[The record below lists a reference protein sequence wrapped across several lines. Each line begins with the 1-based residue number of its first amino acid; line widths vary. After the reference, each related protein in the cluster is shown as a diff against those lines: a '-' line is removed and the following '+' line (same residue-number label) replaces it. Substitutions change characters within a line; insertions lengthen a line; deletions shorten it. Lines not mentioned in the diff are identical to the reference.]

1 MQNKQ
6 GLSKRQHNISSSHQP
21 DKLCYLF
28 SAGYLVLVKVLL
40 QKCYQKK
47 ISAVYLRVDTVEQA
61 IRSVSE
67 QNQKIGPEGYFV
79 LYELTRENLQLGS
92 TVVTDSVNDII
103 LVRNTFRDIAISL
116 NVPFLEIEIIC
127 SDKEQHR
134 YRVENRKSDI
144 PGLTPPD
151 WVQVQHRD
159 YEPWDREHLQLDTAM
174 LSATACVDKILAI
187 TEPDKIVVR

>member
-1 MQNKQ
+1 M
-6 GLSKRQHNISSSHQP
+6 
-21 DKLCYLF
+21 
-28 SAGYLVLVKVLL
+28 
-40 QKCYQKK
+40 
-47 ISAVYLRVDTVEQA
+47 
-61 IRSVSE
+61 
-67 QNQKIGPEGYFV
+67 
-79 LYELTRENLQLGS
+79 TRENLQLGS

-151 WVQVQHRD
+151 WMQVQHRN

>member
-1 MQNKQ
+1 MLFIFS
-6 GLSKRQHNISSSHQP
+6 GLPGTGKSTIAKMLS
-21 DKLCYLF
+21 
-28 SAGYLVLVKVLL
+28 
-40 QKCYQKK
+40 KK

-151 WVQVQHRD
+151 WMQVQHRN
-159 YEPWDREHLQLDTAM
+159 YESWDREHLQLDTAM

>member
-6 GLSKRQHNISSSHQP
+6 GLSKRQHNISLSHQP